1 MKQDIEL
8 LSRVIESFGG
18 DVREGQRTMVE
29 AVADALQ
36 DDATLLIQAGTG
48 TGKSLGYLVPAMRRG
63 RENDEHIL
71 VSTAT
76 LALQRQIL
84 TKDAPQVNGQL
95 DGEDRKSVV

>member
-48 TGKSLGYLVPAMRRG
+48 TGKSRA
-63 RENDEHIL
+63 
-71 VSTAT
+71 
-76 LALQRQIL
+76 
-84 TKDAPQVNGQL
+84 
-95 DGEDRKSVV
+95 